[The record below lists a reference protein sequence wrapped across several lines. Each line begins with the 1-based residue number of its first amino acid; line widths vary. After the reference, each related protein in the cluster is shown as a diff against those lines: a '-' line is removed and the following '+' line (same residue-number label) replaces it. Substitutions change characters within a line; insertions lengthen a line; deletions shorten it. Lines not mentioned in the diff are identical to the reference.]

1 MGIKFKGPEP
11 GRNELCPCNSG
22 LKFKFCHGDSGKAAA
37 CDRVA
42 FEHMSILIAREQH
55 KRKIL
60 SDEQFKMFMA
70 KYKPDAVPESV
81 TNKDVNQL
89 LDAAG
94 LTRCACGTPIP
105 DGVEMCIKCKNLL
118 KG

>member
-22 LKFKFCHGDSGKAAA
+22 LKFKFCHGDPGKAAA

-60 SDEQFKMFMA
+60 SDEQFKAFMA

-89 LDAAG
+89 LDNAG

-105 DGVEMCIKCKNLL
+105 SDCTVCIKCKRL

>member
-22 LKFKFCHGDSGKAAA
+22 LKFKLCHGDPGKAAA
-37 CDRVA
+37 CDRIA

-60 SDEQFKMFMA
+60 SDAQFKMFMA
-70 KYKPDAVPESV
+70 RYKPDAVPEPV
-81 TNKDVNQL
+81 TFRDVGEL
-89 LDAAG
+89 LDRAG
-94 LTRCACGTPIP
+94 LKRCACGTPIP
-105 DGVEMCIKCKNLL
+105 DSVEMCAKCKRM
-118 KG
+118 KR

>member
-1 MGIKFKGPEP
+1 MGIKLRGPEP

-22 LKFKFCHGDSGKAAA
+22 LKFKWCHGDSGKAAA
-37 CDRVA
+37 CDRIA

-60 SDEQFKMFMA
+60 SDEQFKAFMA
-70 KYKPDAVPESV
+70 KYNPDAEPEPV
-81 TNKDVNQL
+81 TSKDINQI
-89 LDAAG
+89 LDSAG
-94 LTRCACGTPIP
+94 LKRCTCGTPIP
-105 DGVEMCIKCKNLL
+105 DDCETCIKCKRL